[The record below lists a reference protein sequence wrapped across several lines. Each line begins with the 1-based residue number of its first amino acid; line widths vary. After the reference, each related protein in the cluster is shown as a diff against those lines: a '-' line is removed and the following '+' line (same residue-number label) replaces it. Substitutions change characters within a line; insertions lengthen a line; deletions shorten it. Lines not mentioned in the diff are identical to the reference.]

1 MHCNSSYPTKKEE
14 LNINIIKTFIERYD
28 CTVGYSGHEY
38 DLEPTVLAV
47 ALGAKI
53 VERHVTISHDLWGT
67 DQSASLE
74 VHAMDLLFKRLE
86 NIGIILGNKNKKVT
100 KSELPI
106 REKLRG

>member
-1 MHCNSSYPTKKEE
+1 M
-14 LNINIIKTFIERYD
+14 
-28 CTVGYSGHEY
+28 GYSGHEY

-74 VHAMDLLFKRLE
+74 VHAMDLPCMFRKYW
-86 NIGIILGNKNKKVT
+86 NY
-100 KSELPI
+100 
-106 REKLRG
+106 LRK